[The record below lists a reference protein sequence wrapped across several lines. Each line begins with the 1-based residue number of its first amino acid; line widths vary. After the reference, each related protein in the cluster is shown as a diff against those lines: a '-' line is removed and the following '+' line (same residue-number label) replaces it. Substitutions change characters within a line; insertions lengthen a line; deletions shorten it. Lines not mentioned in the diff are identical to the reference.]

1 MKRHILFVSTLL
13 PAMGCGPPALIY
25 RHLSRL
31 QGWKISI
38 LVNKKAAQKKHNLP
52 KSWQIIPVSQQY
64 LVNSYIRKR
73 LIKSLYRQ
81 LKEKPSAILNHF
93 GTNSILAYCL
103 SKEWNVP
110 LSIIIHDQWEIW
122 TKSWIERYY
131 MGKGWDNIILAHASK
146 IWSNAPEVINLYT
159 INEPKKISIMLQI
172 PEGNTNSFPEWKNNF
187 ETNPV
192 VAFAG
197 SFRLHEMRHF
207 KVIAGALQKINGR
220 LILTTTKNHVAKILL
235 KNFSNIEFRKLSIN
249 NVDAIRFFSKK
260 VSCIL
265 IPLCFDLNR
274 HPWRKAG
281 FPAKLLEFA
290 HVGLPMIVLAPGD
303 TPLSKWAIEHKWHG
317 YLDTLDSNRVSELLM
332 QITNKV
338 SWIRMAEQSRN
349 AALNEFN
356 PGAIQAQFE
365 SELAIGKT

>member
-13 PAMGCGPPALIY
+13 PSAGCGPPVINY
-25 RHLSRL
+25 RHLKRL
-31 QGWKISI
+31 KNWKVSV
-38 LVNKKAAQKKHNLP
+38 LADRRTVQKAHNLP
-52 KSWQIIPVSQQY
+52 KSWQVIPIPYSY
-64 LVNSYIRKR
+64 RFGPYIRYK
-73 LIKSLYRQ
+73 LFGLLHRQ

-93 GTNSILAYCL
+93 GTNSILAYYL

-110 LSIIIHDQWEIW
+110 LSIIMHDRWEIW

-146 IWSNAPEVINLYT
+146 IWSNAPEVANPNT
-159 INEPKKISIMLQI
+159 INEPQKISIMLPI

-187 ETNPV
+187 KTNPV

-207 KVIAGALQKINGR
+207 KVVAGALQKINGR

-235 KNFSNIEFRKLSIN
+235 KNFSNIEFREPSVDNI
-249 NVDAIRFFSKK
+249 DAIRFFSKK

-265 IPLCFDLNR
+265 TPLCFNLNR

-290 HVGLPMIVLAPGD
+290 HVGLPMIVLAPRG

-317 YLDTLDSNRVSELLM
+317 YLDTLDSKRVLELLM
-332 QITNKV
+332 QITNKEN
-338 SWIRMAEQSRN
+338 WIRMAKQSRN

-356 PGAIQAQFE
+356 PDAIQAQFE
-365 SELAIGKT
+365 SELVV